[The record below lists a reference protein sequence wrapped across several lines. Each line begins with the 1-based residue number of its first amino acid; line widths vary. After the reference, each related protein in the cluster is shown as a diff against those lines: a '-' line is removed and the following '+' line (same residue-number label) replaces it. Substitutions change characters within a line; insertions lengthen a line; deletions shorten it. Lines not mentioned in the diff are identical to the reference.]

1 MNGIDNVENIIYE
14 IINDMTEKF
23 NNFNYQP
30 YIIIDRYSFECD
42 PENIFRNSSYEKV
55 IIENEQKERDLCL
68 GQISVN
74 KPIKKIK
81 EMFTDF

>member
-23 NNFNYQP
+23 SNFNYQP

-42 PENIFRNSSYEKV
+42 PENIFRNSLYEKV
-55 IIENEQKERDLCL
+55 KKNKFKLFIIYSYLEKET
-68 GQISVN
+68 N
-74 KPIKKIK
+74 
-81 EMFTDF
+81 T